1 MKDDVIFSLQ
11 LFIHMASTIGDK
23 MTWMSKISYEN
34 VIRIKS
40 FQI

>member
-11 LFIHMASTIGDK
+11 IFIHMTSMIDDK
-23 MTWMSKISYEN
+23 MAWMSKISYKN
-34 VIRIKS
+34 VTKIKS

>member
-1 MKDDVIFSLQ
+1 MKDDAVFLLQ
-11 LFIHMASTIGDK
+11 VFIYMASTIDEK
-23 MTWMSKISYEN
+23 MTWIFKILYEN